1 MNNDF
6 FNCQEVQDA
15 KLYLIKKKKDLILKL
30 IFDKV
35 LALILLI
42 LFSPIFFILG
52 VMIKLEDKGP
62 VFYRQER
69 VTKNGKIFK
78 IYKFRTMVLNAD
90 KIGSLVTTEN
100 DSRITKIGSVI
111 RKYRLD
117 EIPQLLN
124 IIEGD
129 MSFVGARPEVLKYVQ
144 NYTDEM
150 KVSLLLPAGVTSRSS
165 IEFKDEEILIKKFT
179 KSGLTVDQAYIEKI
193 LPRKMQRNTEYIYN
207 FNFFDDL
214 KIMVSTV
221 INVMK

>member
-1 MNNDF
+1 MNSDYF
-6 FNCQEVQDA
+6 KCQEVQKA
-15 KLYLIKKKKDLILKL
+15 ELYLSKRKKDLLLKL

-35 LALILLI
+35 VALFMLILL
-42 LFSPIFFILG
+42 SPIFFILG
-52 VMIKLEDKGP
+52 IMIKLEDKGP

-78 IYKFRTMVLNAD
+78 IYKFRTMIINAD
-90 KIGSLVTTEN
+90 KVGSLVTTEN

-124 IIEGD
+124 VIEGD
-129 MSFVGARPEVLKYVQ
+129 MSFVGARPEVLKYVL

-165 IEFKDEEILIKKFT
+165 IEFKDEEILIKKYT
-179 KSGLTVDQAYIEKI
+179 ESGLTVDQAYVEKI
-193 LPRKMQRNTEYIYN
+193 LPIKMQRNIEYVYN

-214 KIMVSTV
+214 KIMVSTF
-221 INVMK
+221 INVIK

>member
-15 KLYLIKKKKDLILKL
+15 KLYLNKRKKDLILKL

-165 IEFKDEEILIKKFT
+165 IEFKDEEILIKKYT
-179 KSGLTVDQAYIEKI
+179 KSGLTIDQAYIEKI
-193 LPRKMQRNTEYIYN
+193 LPRKMQRNIEYVYN

-214 KIMVSTV
+214 TIMVSTV

>member
-15 KLYLIKKKKDLILKL
+15 KLYLNKRKKDLILKL

-69 VTKNGKIFK
+69 VTKSGKIFK
-78 IYKFRTMVLNAD
+78 IYKFRTMVVNAD

-165 IEFKDEEILIKKFT
+165 IEFKDEEILIKKYT

-193 LPRKMQRNTEYIYN
+193 LPRKMQRNIEYVYN

-214 KIMVSTV
+214 TIMVSTV

>member
-15 KLYLIKKKKDLILKL
+15 KLYLNKRKKDLILKL

-78 IYKFRTMVLNAD
+78 IYKFRTIVLNAD

-165 IEFKDEEILIKKFT
+165 IEFKDEEILIKKYT

-193 LPRKMQRNTEYIYN
+193 LPRKMQRNIEYVYN

-214 KIMVSTV
+214 TIMVSTV

>member
-1 MNNDF
+1 
-6 FNCQEVQDA
+6 
-15 KLYLIKKKKDLILKL
+15 
-30 IFDKV
+30 
-35 LALILLI
+35 
-42 LFSPIFFILG
+42 
-52 VMIKLEDKGP
+52 
-62 VFYRQER
+62 
-69 VTKNGKIFK
+69 
-78 IYKFRTMVLNAD
+78 MVLNAD

-165 IEFKDEEILIKKFT
+165 IEFKDEEILIKKYT
-179 KSGLTVDQAYIEKI
+179 ENGLTVDQAYIEKI
-193 LPRKMQRNTEYIYN
+193 LPIKMQRNIEYVYN

-214 KIMVSTV
+214 TIMVSTV

>member
-15 KLYLIKKKKDLILKL
+15 KLYLNKRKKDLILKL

-69 VTKNGKIFK
+69 VTKNGKNFK

-165 IEFKDEEILIKKFT
+165 IEFKDEEILIKKYT

-193 LPRKMQRNTEYIYN
+193 LPRKMQRNIEYVYN

-214 KIMVSTV
+214 TIMVSTV

>member
-15 KLYLIKKKKDLILKL
+15 KLYLNKRKKDLILKL

-165 IEFKDEEILIKKFT
+165 IEFKDEEILIKKYT

-193 LPRKMQRNTEYIYN
+193 LPRKMQRNIEYVYN

-214 KIMVSTV
+214 TIMVSTV